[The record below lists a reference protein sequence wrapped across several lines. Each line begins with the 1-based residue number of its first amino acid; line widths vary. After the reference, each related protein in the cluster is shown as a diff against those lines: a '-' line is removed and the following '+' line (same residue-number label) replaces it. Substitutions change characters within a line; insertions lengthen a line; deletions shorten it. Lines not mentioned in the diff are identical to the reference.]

1 MRRSYLAL
9 AAATVLL
16 GGCYRITVN
25 TGAPPTATTVD
36 KPFVNYFVYG
46 LVPPSDP
53 LNVGAQCPQGVSQVI
68 TEQSF
73 VNGLVAALTW
83 QIYSPQHFRVTC
95 AGGPVRTS
103 SVDPAP
109 KPEAAPAAARVAS
122 KPADAKPAAPAKEPV
137 RQ

>member
-53 LNVGAQCPQGVSQVI
+53 INVGAQCPQGVSQVI

-73 VNGLVAALTW
+73 VNGLVGLLTW
-83 QIYSPQHFRVTC
+83 SLYTPQHVHVTC

-109 KPEAAPAAARVAS
+109 AAA
-122 KPADAKPAAPAKEPV
+122 AKAPS

>member
-9 AAATVLL
+9 TAAVVLL

-25 TGAPPTATTVD
+25 TGAPPTPTTVD

-46 LVPPSDP
+46 LVPPP
-53 LNVGAQCPQGVSQVI
+53 EPINVGGQCTQGVAQVV

-73 VNGLVAALTW
+73 VNGLVGTLTW
-83 QIYSPQHFRVTC
+83 GIYTPQHVRVTC

-103 SVDPAP
+103 SVDPKAG
-109 KPEAAPAAARVAS
+109 KAGNAGAAADVATNPAAA
-122 KPADAKPAAPAKEPV
+122 KPATAAASGG
-137 RQ
+137 Q